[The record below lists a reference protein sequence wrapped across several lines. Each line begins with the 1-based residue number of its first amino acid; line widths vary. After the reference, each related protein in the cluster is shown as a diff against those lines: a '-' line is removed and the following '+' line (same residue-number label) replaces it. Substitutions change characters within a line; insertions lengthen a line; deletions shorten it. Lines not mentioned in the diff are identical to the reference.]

1 MKHLIILTLIFVHVL
16 SAFGQE
22 GYHKHSCPSQGVV
35 LLTIDA
41 EYGDLV
47 FQAWDRE
54 EISIEG
60 EVKINGQAN
69 SQVFNIEQNVK
80 KGNLYV
86 SIEAEITDDMRIYT
100 INKKDGTTIYKKG
113 KDLVIQECD
122 PKDIESQYYGVEVD
136 ATFVIKLPRDLALNV
151 SSTYGDI
158 VVNDYFKDL
167 EVENTYGS
175 VDAKFT
181 ELPAAAKISLNST
194 YSHVDVSILQSTN
207 AELRLKTEYGQV
219 FTDLDFESDFS
230 SKSRSSNFGQDISA
244 VLNNGNGLIE
254 LKANYSNIYLR
265 EISLD

>member
-1 MKHLIILTLIFVHVL
+1 MKHIITLTLIFVHL
-16 SAFGQE
+16 IYANGQE
-22 GYHKHSCPSQGVV
+22 GHHKHSYPTEGAV
-35 LLTIDA
+35 LLNIDA

-54 EISIEG
+54 EISIDG

-69 SQVFNIEQNVK
+69 TGVFNIEQYLQ

-86 SIEAEITDDMRIYT
+86 SIEAEITDEMKICT

-136 ATFVIKLPRDLALNV
+136 ATFVIKLPRGLALNV

-158 VVNDYFKDL
+158 EVNDYFKDL
-167 EVENTYGS
+167 EVQNTYGS
-175 VDAKFT
+175 VDAKFA
-181 ELPAAAKISLNST
+181 ELPAAAKISLYST
-194 YSHVDVSILQSTN
+194 YSHVDLSIPPSTN
-207 AELRLKTEYGQV
+207 AKLRLMTDYGQV
-219 FTDLDFESDFS
+219 FTNLDFESEFS
-230 SKSRSSNFGQDISA
+230 SKSGSSNFGQDISA
-244 VLNNGNGLIE
+244 VLNNGKGLIE
-254 LKANYSNIYLR
+254 LKADYNNIYLR